1 VTTRAAVSLGDFGVN
16 EENSLNGIGG
26 YPSDLVDIHAASAPL
41 PVTWWWTVG
50 RYVPPGREACAE
62 WLNAERARVDDSI
75 VGYAASSRS
84 KNER

>member
-41 PVTWWWTVG
+41 PVTWWWIVG
-50 RYVPPGREACAE
+50 R
-62 WLNAERARVDDSI
+62 LNAERARVDDSI